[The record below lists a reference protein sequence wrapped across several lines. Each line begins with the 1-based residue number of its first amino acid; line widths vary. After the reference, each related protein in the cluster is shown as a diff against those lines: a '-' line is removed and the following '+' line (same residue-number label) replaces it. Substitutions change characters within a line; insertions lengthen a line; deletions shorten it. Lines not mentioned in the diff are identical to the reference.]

1 MYTYTQKSKDD
12 IDTHMNT
19 HTHAHTHTHSHT
31 HTHTHTHTHIH
42 THTRMPR
49 SVKKMQR
56 PRRVVPNGQT
66 TRQTFWST
74 SGNAEPPLEVSC
86 AISFV
91 RPIAMGV

>member
-1 MYTYTQKSKDD
+1 MYTYTQKLKDV
-12 IDTHMNT
+12 HRHAYE
-19 HTHAHTHTHSHT
+19 HTHART
-31 HTHTHTHTHIH
+31 HTHTH

-56 PRRVVPNGQT
+56 PRRVAPNGQT

-74 SGNAEPPLEVSC
+74 SGNAAPPLAVSC